1 MLFWWCR
8 PAPLTN
14 GRATLL
20 TSALGPSMSAAHPL
34 HPAQRTNAEESFRS
48 ALGQERTSIR
58 YLLEVEFS
66 GDCDPT
72 QRPSRPNQ

>member
-1 MLFWWCR
+1 MEQGSNMLFWWCR

-20 TSALGPSMSAAHPL
+20 ASALGPSISAAHPL

-48 ALGQERTSIR
+48 ALGHKRTWWTFVR
-58 YLLEVEFS
+58 LQKVLPPLKF
-66 GDCDPT
+66 
-72 QRPSRPNQ
+72 